1 MQPPYALQMVMIGP
15 DRQLNNT
22 LPLLHHVTICSVFSE
37 SGQNLRQDA
46 EWHISLIT
54 TVLVSRL
61 VTWNVYAGDTQQI
74 SLGVPD

>member
-15 DRQLNNT
+15 DGKLNNT
-22 LPLLHHVTICSVFSE
+22 LLHHVTICSVFSE

-54 TVLVSRL
+54 TVLVSR
-61 VTWNVYAGDTQQI
+61 W
-74 SLGVPD
+74 